1 VLQLPSVRISIT
13 AKALV
18 LIATLGAMSIAA
30 NWFCLQRL
38 DELNDLN
45 AALTQSIAPAR
56 LVLAQAKTAIES
68 FGVATYK
75 MYSTTD
81 PDLARE
87 SRSFIN
93 DEYRVAKNS
102 LNNVTSYYPEAA
114 SDVAGILERLE
125 KAHTLAADMGDA
137 LKSGNRPE
145 AQRIIDLTF
154 DAARDDVIAQV
165 NRLINI
171 LGGRAQ
177 EAETETA
184 ERGVWIR
191 QMTVGIL
198 TVGTAAGLIVAF
210 LLSQWLLARP
220 LQAMAATMTRMAEG
234 QTDVAI
240 KGANRIDEIGA
251 MARAVEVF
259 RNNALA
265 LREAEQKRG
274 TEREQAEAEKAK
286 ALESVATNFE
296 SDIMTIAAAV
306 EQSATELETFARGM
320 SEVSDE
326 SLRHAEM
333 AASAAGDTSI
343 RASDVAA
350 AVEELSASIG
360 AISAQ
365 VVNASEVVTEAARRA
380 DSAVQSTA
388 VLTESVRDIDQVAG
402 LIAAIAS
409 QTNLLALNATIEAAR
424 AGEAGRGFS
433 VVAQEVKGLAAQTTR
448 ALAEIS
454 SKTLSICQV
463 IDTVKAANESIADVM
478 QQAASISAAISH
490 SVQQQDQ
497 AARRIAESVDGT
509 AERTRRVLESIAGVS
524 QLVGQTGQGAGQVL
538 AAAADLNRQAAV
550 LSHDAKDFTRR
561 VRGA

>member
-1 VLQLPSVRISIT
+1 
-13 AKALV
+13 
-18 LIATLGAMSIAA
+18 M
-30 NWFCLQRL
+30 
-38 DELNDLN
+38 
-45 AALTQSIAPAR
+45 
-56 LVLAQAKTAIES
+56 LAQAKTAIES
-68 FGVATYK
+68 LGVATYK

-87 SRSFIN
+87 SASFIN
-93 DEYRVAKNS
+93 DEYHVAKSS
-102 LNNVTSYYPEAA
+102 LNSVTSYYPDAA
-114 SDVAGILERLE
+114 SDVAKVLERLE
-125 KAHTLAADMGDA
+125 KTHALATDMAGA

-145 AQRIIDLTF
+145 AQRIVDLTF

-171 LGGRAQ
+171 LGGRAR
-177 EAETETA
+177 EAEAETA
-184 ERGVWIR
+184 ERGAWIYR
-191 QMTVGIL
+191 MTVGIL

-210 LLSQWLLARP
+210 LLSQLFLARP
-220 LQAMAATMTRMAEG
+220 LRMMATTMTRMAAG
-234 QTDVAI
+234 QTDVAV
-240 KGANRIDEIGA
+240 KGANRTDEIGA

-274 TEREQAEAEKAK
+274 AEREQAEAEKAR
-286 ALESVATNFE
+286 ALESVAANFE
-296 SDIMTIAAAV
+296 SDIITIAAAV

-326 SLRHAEM
+326 SLRHAEI

-365 VVNASEVVTEAARRA
+365 VVNASEVVAEATRRA
-380 DSAVQSTA
+380 DSAVRNTS
-388 VLTESVRDIDQVAG
+388 VLTESVRDIDQVAS
-402 LIAAIAS
+402 LITAIAS

-433 VVAQEVKGLAAQTTR
+433 VVAQEVKELAGQTTR
-448 ALAEIS
+448 ALAEIK
-454 SKTLSICQV
+454 SKTLSICHV
-463 IDTVKAANESIADVM
+463 IDTVKTANESIAHVM
-478 QQAASISAAISH
+478 QQAASISTAISH

-509 AERTRRVLESIAGVS
+509 AERTRQVLDSIAGVS

-538 AAAADLNRQAAV
+538 TAAADLNRQAAV
-550 LSHDAKDFTRR
+550 LSRDARDFTHR
-561 VRGA
+561 VRCA